1 MLPVIESIVR
11 IIAAALAGF
20 LIGLARRQ
28 MPAGPRTFALIC
40 LGCTVF
46 TLLAFIID
54 GPNTDP
60 TRIIAQVVTGIG
72 FIGVGVIWKDNGDRP
87 AGLTTAAAIWVTA
100 AVGILIGLGEW
111 VLSVGTAILAIAII
125 YSKPTLKKAKLEGD
139 E

>member
-1 MLPVIESIVR
+1 M
-11 IIAAALAGF
+11 
-20 LIGLARRQ
+20 
-28 MPAGPRTFALIC
+28 
-40 LGCTVF
+40 
-46 TLLAFIID
+46 
-54 GPNTDP
+54 
-60 TRIIAQVVTGIG
+60 
-72 FIGVGVIWKDNGDRP
+72 IWKDNGDRP